1 MVNKAIKPRIQEVIE
16 IKLFQLIVKSC
27 WKDFRFVVICGW
39 WMKRWIKEWLPR
51 IKAAILGGNVR
62 GRGSWPHK
70 ITENYFNGNELNFLL
85 ITVWG
90 KSKSVHSPWDYFNT
104 AIKSVDT
111 DFKWW
116 SFQLELWSTRWFDY
130 KETARLTEKRTRRS
144 PIWNEKLPHGRSV
157 GMCDFMDATFPSP
170 SISAMSLFS
179 CPPRE
184 ITWMSKDL
192 RVSIG
197 DDVLLMTRYEFYLG
211 MVELLNQDRN
221 SVG

>member
-1 MVNKAIKPRIQEVIE
+1 MPSHRSGAINWPHSLTSTIKWSGRLEIGSLYSEALLLDLLRRPITCRKLMVNKAIKPRIQEVIE

-62 GRGSWPHK
+62 GRGSWPYK

-116 SFQLELWSTRWFDY
+116 SF
-130 KETARLTEKRTRRS
+130 
-144 PIWNEKLPHGRSV
+144 
-157 GMCDFMDATFPSP
+157 
-170 SISAMSLFS
+170 
-179 CPPRE
+179 
-184 ITWMSKDL
+184 
-192 RVSIG
+192 
-197 DDVLLMTRYEFYLG
+197 
-211 MVELLNQDRN
+211 
-221 SVG
+221 